1 MANSDN
7 GPVDA
12 RTVASQLDATD
23 GVILDMLEKDGRAT
37 LSHLSEATGL
47 SVSAVQSRVQKL
59 ERRGVIR
66 GYKAVIDDERRGL
79 AVNAYIAVTPIDY
92 SQEAEIP
99 DKLKN
104 IDGIMSCDSVAG
116 SPSFM
121 LTVRVESP
129 SKLEELLN
137 LTSIARCRSAP
148 KPPSCCSVTSR
159 SDRCS
164 ADAAV
169 GCAVGLY
176 P

>member
-47 SVSAVQSRVQKL
+47 SVSAVQKL

-121 LTVRVESP
+121 LTVRVGSP

-137 LTSIARCRSAP
+137 LIHRTV
-148 KPPSCCSVTSR
+148 SVSTETTIVLQR
-159 SDRCS
+159 YF
-164 ADAAV
+164 AK
-169 GCAVGLY
+169 
-176 P
+176 

>member
-1 MANSDN
+1 MTNSDN

-47 SVSAVQSRVQKL
+47 SVSAVQKL

-121 LTVRVESP
+121 LTVRVDRPAS
-129 SKLEELLN
+129 SK
-137 LTSIARCRSAP
+137 
-148 KPPSCCSVTSR
+148 SC
-159 SDRCS
+159 
-164 ADAAV
+164 
-169 GCAVGLY
+169 
-176 P
+176 

>member
-1 MANSDN
+1 MTNSDN

-47 SVSAVQSRVQKL
+47 SVSAVQL

-137 LTSIARCRSAP
+137 LIHRTV
-148 KPPSCCSVTSR
+148 SVSTETTIVLQR
-159 SDRCS
+159 YF
-164 ADAAV
+164 AK
-169 GCAVGLY
+169 
-176 P
+176 